1 MQRILGLID
10 RRILGIAVAA
20 DLLVL
25 GVGFAIV
32 GLSPSDTEQNV
43 VLVSGLVVSFV
54 ATIIAMDREFRRRD
68 RCARSAAAS
77 DSRDVAA
84 PDK

>member
-1 MQRILGLID
+1 MQRILGLIN

-20 DLLVL
+20 ELLVL

-54 ATIIAMDREFRRRD
+54 AMIVAMDREFRRRD
-68 RCARSAAAS
+68 RCAHDAAS
-77 DSRDVAA
+77 DSRTVAE

>member
-10 RRILGIAVAA
+10 RRILGIGVAA

-43 VLVSGLVVSFV
+43 VLVSGLIASFV
-54 ATIIAMDREFRRRD
+54 VTIVAMDREFRRRD

-77 DSRDVAA
+77 DSRAVAA
-84 PDK
+84 RDK